1 MIETLAQ
8 KQNKT
13 AKSKFSG
20 ARQMAQQVNV
30 LAAKTHDLSSIP
42 RIHMEEKNNLQKDV
56 CSFICVPTDKQM

>member
-1 MIETLAQ
+1 
-8 KQNKT
+8 
-13 AKSKFSG
+13 
-20 ARQMAQQVNV
+20 MAQQVNV